1 VAYLVL
7 VRLMNPTS
15 SDTVVRYS
23 ISNSIAFVV
32 LGILLLALSGSM
44 LVVGIVSLWSL
55 LALVMALIAIGGGL
69 KALATRKR
77 FPMMLSEDE
86 LTFYRK
92 GEQVRVPVPEITR
105 VWYNTRGI
113 DKRVSIS
120 LRDTT
125 VIDIPTAYG
134 LDPLRKKIQ
143 KRYALSDAR

>member
-1 VAYLVL
+1 
-7 VRLMNPTS
+7 MNPTS
-15 SDTVVRYS
+15 GDTVVRYS

-32 LGILLLALSGSM
+32 LGILLLVLSGSM
-44 LVVGIVSLWSL
+44 LVVGIVSLWGL
-55 LALVMALIAIGGGL
+55 LALVMAVIAIGGGL

-77 FPMMLSEDE
+77 FPMMLSEDR

-92 GEQVRVPVPEITR
+92 GEQVRVPVSEITR

-125 VIDIPTAYG
+125 VIDIPTSYG

-143 KRYALSDAR
+143 KRYALSDAQRV

>member
-1 VAYLVL
+1 
-7 VRLMNPTS
+7 MNPTS

-44 LVVGIVSLWSL
+44 LVIGIVSLWSL
-55 LALVMALIAIGGGL
+55 LALVMAVIAIGGGL
-69 KALATRKR
+69 KALATRRR
-77 FPMMLSEDE
+77 FPMILSEDE

-92 GEQVRVPVPEITR
+92 GKQVRVPVSEITR

-125 VIDIPTAYG
+125 VVDIPTSYG
-134 LDPLRKKIQ
+134 LDLLRKKIQ
-143 KRYALSDAR
+143 KRYALSNA

>member
-1 VAYLVL
+1 
-7 VRLMNPTS
+7 MDPS
-15 SDTVVRYS
+15 SQDTIIRYS
-23 ISNSIAFVV
+23 ISNSIAFVI

-44 LVVGIVSLWSL
+44 LVFGIVSLWSL
-55 LALVMALIAIGGGL
+55 LALVMAVIAIGGGL
-69 KALATRKR
+69 RALATRKR
-77 FPMMLSEDE
+77 FPMMLSDNQ

-92 GEQVRVPVPEITR
+92 GDQVRVPVSEITR

-125 VIDIPTAYG
+125 VIDIPTSYG

-143 KRYALSDAR
+143 KHYALSDAR

>member
-1 VAYLVL
+1 
-7 VRLMNPTS
+7 MSPS
-15 SDTVVRYS
+15 SGDTVIRYS

-44 LVVGIVSLWSL
+44 LVVGVVSLWSL
-55 LALVMALIAIGGGL
+55 LALVMAVIAIGGGV

-77 FPMMLSEDE
+77 FPMMLSEDH

-92 GEQVRVPVPEITR
+92 GEQVRVPVSEITR

-125 VIDIPTAYG
+125 VIDIPTSYG
-134 LDPLRKKIQ
+134 LDPLRKTIQ
-143 KRYALSDAR
+143 KHYALSDAR

>member
-1 VAYLVL
+1 MRWSERPPAVVHVLRRYNPVAPSTLAPVAVAHLVL

-55 LALVMALIAIGGGL
+55 LALVMAVIAIGGGL

-77 FPMMLSEDE
+77 FPMMLSEDQ

-92 GEQVRVPVPEITR
+92 GEVGRPAALDTPRGWVCRGTR
-105 VWYNTRGI
+105 
-113 DKRVSIS
+113 K
-120 LRDTT
+120 
-125 VIDIPTAYG
+125 
-134 LDPLRKKIQ
+134 
-143 KRYALSDAR
+143 SD

>member
-1 VAYLVL
+1 
-7 VRLMNPTS
+7 MNS
-15 SDTVVRYS
+15 SSGDTVHHYS
-23 ISNSIAFVV
+23 ISNSIAFAV
-32 LGILLLALSGSM
+32 LGIFLLGLSGSM
-44 LVVGIVSLWSL
+44 LVLGVLSLWSV
-55 LALVMALIAIGGGL
+55 LALVMAIAAIGGGL

-77 FPMMLSEDE
+77 FPMILSEDQ

-92 GEQVRVPVPEITR
+92 GEQVQVPVSEITR

-120 LRDTT
+120 LKEGA

-143 KRYALSDAR
+143 KHYALANGGRV